1 MNREHELTRLAQQW
15 EELTIANDRMFSMVM
30 ENNAICRELLRR
42 IFPELAID
50 RVQRVAVQKQVNAP
64 LDARAVRFDV
74 YIRDDQQRT
83 YIVEMQVANRQNLQ
97 YRLRYYLEQVDH
109 SILGPGDN
117 YEKLAGYPTY
127 VIFFC
132 DFDYYGQDRPEYRFE
147 WRCVDQPNLTAGTGQ
162 QLVVFNAR
170 ASAFHDKIGIEGFLK
185 LMHNQ
190 IAAGDPLVKQITGEM
205 KRIKEDPERRRN
217 YMKYELDLMDA
228 RSDGMAIGLAE
239 GKKQGIQQGLEQGK
253 QQSIIAAAKMLL
265 DLKLSHTVIVK
276 QLMSAYD
283 LSSDE
288 AERYLAQARG

>member
-42 IFPELAID
+42 ILPELAID
-50 RVQRVAVQKQVNAP
+50 RVQRVTVQKQVNTP
-64 LDARAVRFDV
+64 LDARTVRFDV
-74 YIRDDQQRT
+74 YIQRT

-97 YRLRYYLEQVDH
+97 YRLRYYLEQADH

-147 WRCVDQPNLTAGTGQ
+147 WRNIDQPNLTAGTGQ
-162 QLVVFNAR
+162 QLVIFNAQ
-170 ASAFHDKIGIEGFLK
+170 ASTFHDNIGVAGFLK

-190 IAAGDPLVKQITGEM
+190 IAAGDPLVEQITQEI
-205 KRIKEDPERRRN
+205 KRIKQDPERRRD

-265 DLKLSHTVIVK
+265 GLKLSHTVIVK

-288 AERYLAQARG
+288 AERYLKQARG

>member
-42 IFPELAID
+42 ILPELAID
-50 RVQRVAVQKQVNAP
+50 RVQRVTVQKQVNTP
-64 LDARAVRFDV
+64 LDARTVRFDV
-74 YIRDDQQRT
+74 YIQRT

-97 YRLRYYLEQVDH
+97 YRLRYYLEQADH

-147 WRCVDQPNLTAGTGQ
+147 WRNIDQPNLTAGTGQ
-162 QLVVFNAR
+162 QLVIFNAQ
-170 ASAFHDKIGIEGFLK
+170 ASTFHDNIGVAGFLK

-190 IAAGDPLVKQITGEM
+190 IAAGDPLVEQITQEI
-205 KRIKEDPERRRN
+205 KRIKQDPERRRD

-228 RSDGMAIGLAE
+228 RSNGMAIGLAE

-265 DLKLSHTVIVK
+265 GLKLSHTVIVK

-288 AERYLAQARG
+288 AERYLKQARG

>member
-15 EELTIANDRMFSMVM
+15 EELTIANDRMFSMAM

-50 RVQRVAVQKQVNAP
+50 RVQRVTVQKQVNTP
-64 LDARAVRFDV
+64 LDARTVRFDV

-83 YIVEMQVANRQNLQ
+83 YIVEMQVANRQNLP
-97 YRLRYYLEQVDH
+97 YRLRYYLEQVDY

-147 WRCVDQPNLTAGTGQ
+147 WRNIDQPDLAAGTGQ
-162 QLVVFNAR
+162 QLVVFNAQ
-170 ASAFHDKIGIEGFLK
+170 ASTFHDNIGVAGFLK

-190 IAAGDPLVKQITGEM
+190 IAAGDPLVEQVTQEM
-205 KRIKEDPERRRN
+205 ERIKQDPERRRD

-239 GKKQGIQQGLEQGK
+239 GKKQGK
-253 QQSIIAAAKMLL
+253 QESIVAAAKILL
-265 DLKLSHTVIVK
+265 GLELSRTVIVK

-283 LSSDE
+283 LSSAE
-288 AERYLAQARG
+288 AERYLKRAQE

>member
-15 EELTIANDRMFSMVM
+15 EELTIANDRMFSMAM

-50 RVQRVAVQKQVNAP
+50 RVQRVTVQKQVNTP
-64 LDARAVRFDV
+64 LDARTVRFDV

-83 YIVEMQVANRQNLQ
+83 YVVEMQVANRQNLP
-97 YRLRYYLEQVDH
+97 YRLRYYLEQVDY

-132 DFDYYGQDRPEYRFE
+132 DFNYYGQDRPEYRFE
-147 WRCVDQPNLTAGTGQ
+147 WRNIDQPDLAAGTGQ
-162 QLVVFNAR
+162 QLVVFNAQ
-170 ASAFHDKIGIEGFLK
+170 ASTFHDNIGVAGFLK

-190 IAAGDPLVKQITGEM
+190 IAAGDPLVEQVTQEM
-205 KRIKEDPERRRN
+205 KRIKQDPERRRD

-239 GKKQGIQQGLEQGK
+239 GKKQGK
-253 QQSIIAAAKMLL
+253 QESIVAAAKILL
-265 DLKLSHTVIVK
+265 GLELSRTVIVK

-283 LSSDE
+283 LSSAE
-288 AERYLAQARG
+288 AERYLKRAQE

>member
-50 RVQRVAVQKQVNAP
+50 RVQRVTVQKQVNTP
-64 LDARAVRFDV
+64 LDARTVRFDV

-83 YIVEMQVANRQNLQ
+83 YIVEMQVANRQNLP

-147 WRCVDQPNLTAGTGQ
+147 WRNIDQPDLVAGMGQ
-162 QLVVFNAR
+162 QLVVFNAQ
-170 ASAFHDKIGIEGFLK
+170 ASTFHDNIGVAGFLK

-190 IAAGDPLVKQITGEM
+190 IAAGGPLVEQVTQEM
-205 KRIKEDPERRRN
+205 KRIKQDPERRRD

-239 GKKQGIQQGLEQGK
+239 GKKQGLEQGK
-253 QQSIIAAAKMLL
+253 QESIVAAAKMLL
-265 DLKLSHTVIVK
+265 GLELSRTVIVK

-283 LSSDE
+283 LSSAE
-288 AERYLAQARG
+288 AERYLKRAQE

>member
-50 RVQRVAVQKQVNAP
+50 RVQRVTVQKQVNTP
-64 LDARAVRFDV
+64 LDARTVRFDV

-83 YIVEMQVANRQNLQ
+83 YIVEMQVANRQNLP

-127 VIFFC
+127 VVFFC
-132 DFDYYGQDRPEYRFE
+132 DFDYYGQDRSEYRFE
-147 WRCVDQPNLTAGTGQ
+147 WRNIDEPDLVAGTGQ
-162 QLVVFNAR
+162 QLVVFNAQ
-170 ASAFHDKIGIEGFLK
+170 ASTFHDSIGVAGFLK

-190 IAAGDPLVKQITGEM
+190 IAVGDPLVEQVTQEM
-205 KRIKEDPERRRN
+205 KRIKQDPERRRD

-239 GKKQGIQQGLEQGK
+239 GKKQGLEQGK
-253 QQSIIAAAKMLL
+253 QESIVAAAKMLL
-265 DLKLSHTVIVK
+265 GLELSRTVIVK

-283 LSSDE
+283 LSSAE
-288 AERYLAQARG
+288 AERYLKRAQG

>member
-15 EELTIANDRMFSMVM
+15 EELTIANDRMFSMAM
-30 ENNAICRELLRR
+30 ENNAICRE
-42 IFPELAID
+42 
-50 RVQRVAVQKQVNAP
+50 QRVTVQKQVNTP
-64 LDARAVRFDV
+64 LDARTVRFDV

-83 YIVEMQVANRQNLQ
+83 YIVEMQVANRQNLP
-97 YRLRYYLEQVDH
+97 YRLRYYLEQVDY

-147 WRCVDQPNLTAGTGQ
+147 WRNIDQPDLAAGTGQ
-162 QLVVFNAR
+162 QLVVFNAQ
-170 ASAFHDKIGIEGFLK
+170 ASTFHDNIGVAGFLK

-190 IAAGDPLVKQITGEM
+190 IAAGDPLVEQVTQEM
-205 KRIKEDPERRRN
+205 KRIKQDPERRRD
-217 YMKYELDLMDA
+217 YMRYELDLMDA

-239 GKKQGIQQGLEQGK
+239 GKKQGK
-253 QQSIIAAAKMLL
+253 QESIVAAAKILL
-265 DLKLSHTVIVK
+265 GLELSRTVIVK

-283 LSSDE
+283 LSSAE
-288 AERYLAQARG
+288 AERYLKRAQE

>member
-15 EELTIANDRMFSMVM
+15 EELTIANDRMFSMAM

-50 RVQRVAVQKQVNAP
+50 RVQRVTMQKQVNTP
-64 LDARAVRFDV
+64 LDARTVRFDV

-83 YIVEMQVANRQNLQ
+83 YIVEMQVANRQNLP
-97 YRLRYYLEQVDH
+97 YRLRYYLEQVDY

-147 WRCVDQPNLTAGTGQ
+147 WRNIDQPDLAAGTGQ
-162 QLVVFNAR
+162 QLVVFNAQ
-170 ASAFHDKIGIEGFLK
+170 ASTFHDNIGVAGFLK

-190 IAAGDPLVKQITGEM
+190 IAAGDPLVEQVTQEM
-205 KRIKEDPERRRN
+205 KRIKQDPERRRD

-239 GKKQGIQQGLEQGK
+239 GKKQGK
-253 QQSIIAAAKMLL
+253 QESIVAAAKILL
-265 DLKLSHTVIVK
+265 GLELSRTVIVK

-283 LSSDE
+283 LSSAE
-288 AERYLAQARG
+288 AERYLKRAQE

>member
-50 RVQRVAVQKQVNAP
+50 RVQRVTVQKQVNTP
-64 LDARAVRFDV
+64 LDARTVRFDV

-83 YIVEMQVANRQNLQ
+83 YIVEMQVANRQNLP

-109 SILGPGDN
+109 SILEPGDN

-147 WRCVDQPNLTAGTGQ
+147 WRNIDQPDLVAGMGQ
-162 QLVVFNAR
+162 QLVVFNAQ
-170 ASAFHDKIGIEGFLK
+170 ASTFHDNIGVAGFLK

-190 IAAGDPLVKQITGEM
+190 IAAGDPLVEQVTQEM
-205 KRIKEDPERRRN
+205 KRIKQDPERRRD

-239 GKKQGIQQGLEQGK
+239 GKKQGLEQGK
-253 QQSIIAAAKMLL
+253 QESIVAAVKMLL
-265 DLKLSHTVIVK
+265 GLELSRTVIVK

-283 LSSDE
+283 LSSAE
-288 AERYLAQARG
+288 AERYLKRAQE

>member
-15 EELTIANDRMFSMVM
+15 EELTIANDRMFSMAM

-50 RVQRVAVQKQVNAP
+50 RVQRVTVQKQVNTP
-64 LDARAVRFDV
+64 LDARTVRFDV

-83 YIVEMQVANRQNLQ
+83 YIVEMQVANRQNLP
-97 YRLRYYLEQVDH
+97 YRLRYYLEQVDY

-147 WRCVDQPNLTAGTGQ
+147 WRNIDQPDLAAGTGQ
-162 QLVVFNAR
+162 QLVVFNAQ
-170 ASAFHDKIGIEGFLK
+170 ASTFHDNIGVAGFLK

-190 IAAGDPLVKQITGEM
+190 IAAGDPLVEQVTQEM
-205 KRIKEDPERRRN
+205 KRIKQDPERRRD
-217 YMKYELDLMDA
+217 YMKYELDLMDV

-239 GKKQGIQQGLEQGK
+239 GKKQGK
-253 QQSIIAAAKMLL
+253 QESIVAAAKILL
-265 DLKLSHTVIVK
+265 GLELSRTVIVK

-283 LSSDE
+283 LSSAE
-288 AERYLAQARG
+288 AERYLKRAQE

>member
-50 RVQRVAVQKQVNAP
+50 RVQRVTVQKQVNTP
-64 LDARAVRFDV
+64 LDARTVRFDV

-83 YIVEMQVANRQNLQ
+83 YIVEMQVANRQNLP

-132 DFDYYGQDRPEYRFE
+132 DFDYYGQDRPEYLFE
-147 WRCVDQPNLTAGTGQ
+147 WRNIDQPDLVAGMGQ
-162 QLVVFNAR
+162 QLVVFNAQ
-170 ASAFHDKIGIEGFLK
+170 ASTFHDNIGVAGFLK

-190 IAAGDPLVKQITGEM
+190 IAAGDPLVEQVTQEM
-205 KRIKEDPERRRN
+205 KRIKQDPERRRD

-239 GKKQGIQQGLEQGK
+239 GKKQGLEQGK
-253 QQSIIAAAKMLL
+253 QESIVAAAKMLL
-265 DLKLSHTVIVK
+265 GLELSRTVIVK

-283 LSSDE
+283 LSSAE
-288 AERYLAQARG
+288 AERYLKRAQE

>member
-50 RVQRVAVQKQVNAP
+50 RVQRVTVQKQVNTP
-64 LDARAVRFDV
+64 LDARTVRFDV

-83 YIVEMQVANRQNLQ
+83 YIVEMQVANRQNLP

-127 VIFFC
+127 VVFFC
-132 DFDYYGQDRPEYRFE
+132 DFDYYGQDRSEYRFE
-147 WRCVDQPNLTAGTGQ
+147 WRNIDQPDLVAGTGQ

-170 ASAFHDKIGIEGFLK
+170 ASTFHDSIGVAGFLK

-190 IAAGDPLVKQITGEM
+190 IAVGDPLVEQVTQEMERVKQ
-205 KRIKEDPERRRN
+205 DPERRRD

-239 GKKQGIQQGLEQGK
+239 GMKQGLEQGK
-253 QQSIIAAAKMLL
+253 QESIVAAAKMLL
-265 DLKLSHTVIVK
+265 GLELSRTVIVK

-283 LSSDE
+283 LSSAE
-288 AERYLAQARG
+288 AERYLKRAQE

>member
-50 RVQRVAVQKQVNAP
+50 RVQRVTVQKQVNTP
-64 LDARAVRFDV
+64 LDARTVRFDV

-83 YIVEMQVANRQNLQ
+83 YIVEMQVANRQNLP

-147 WRCVDQPNLTAGTGQ
+147 WRNIDQPDLAAGTGQ
-162 QLVVFNAR
+162 QLVVFNAQ
-170 ASAFHDKIGIEGFLK
+170 ASTFHDSIGVAGFLK

-190 IAAGDPLVKQITGEM
+190 IAVGDPLVEQVTQEM
-205 KRIKEDPERRRN
+205 KRIKQDPERRRD

-228 RSDGMAIGLAE
+228 CSDGMVIGLAE
-239 GKKQGIQQGLEQGK
+239 GKKQGLEQGK
-253 QQSIIAAAKMLL
+253 QESIVAAAKMLL
-265 DLKLSHTVIVK
+265 GLKLSRTVIVR

-283 LSSDE
+283 LSSAE
-288 AERYLAQARG
+288 AERYLKRAQE

>member
-50 RVQRVAVQKQVNAP
+50 RVQRVTVQKQVNTP
-64 LDARAVRFDV
+64 LDARTVRFDV

-83 YIVEMQVANRQNLQ
+83 YIVEMQVANRQNLP

-147 WRCVDQPNLTAGTGQ
+147 WRNIDQPDLVAGMGQ
-162 QLVVFNAR
+162 QLVVFNAQ
-170 ASAFHDKIGIEGFLK
+170 ASTFHDNIGVAGFLK
-185 LMHNQ
+185 LMDNQ
-190 IAAGDPLVKQITGEM
+190 IAAGDPLVEQVTQEM
-205 KRIKEDPERRRN
+205 KRIKQDPERRRD

-239 GKKQGIQQGLEQGK
+239 GKKQGLEQGK
-253 QQSIIAAAKMLL
+253 QESIVAAVKMLL
-265 DLKLSHTVIVK
+265 GLELSRTVIVK
-276 QLMSAYD
+276 QLMSAYN
-283 LSSDE
+283 LSSAE
-288 AERYLAQARG
+288 AERYLKRAQE

>member
-15 EELTIANDRMFSMVM
+15 EELTIANDRMFSMAM
-30 ENNAICRELLRR
+30 ENNAICRELIRR

-50 RVQRVAVQKQVNAP
+50 RVQRVTVQKQVNTP
-64 LDARAVRFDV
+64 LDARTVRFDV

-83 YIVEMQVANRQNLQ
+83 YIVEMQVANRQNLP
-97 YRLRYYLEQVDH
+97 YRLRYYLEQVDY

-147 WRCVDQPNLTAGTGQ
+147 WRNIDQPDLAAGTGQ
-162 QLVVFNAR
+162 QLVVFNAQ
-170 ASAFHDKIGIEGFLK
+170 ASTFHDNIGVAGFLK

-190 IAAGDPLVKQITGEM
+190 IAAGDPLVEQVTQEM
-205 KRIKEDPERRRN
+205 KRIKQDPERRRD
-217 YMKYELDLMDA
+217 YMRYELDLMDA

-239 GKKQGIQQGLEQGK
+239 GKKQGK
-253 QQSIIAAAKMLL
+253 QESIVAAAKILL
-265 DLKLSHTVIVK
+265 GLELSRTVIVK

-283 LSSDE
+283 LSSAE
-288 AERYLAQARG
+288 AERYLKRAQE

>member
-50 RVQRVAVQKQVNAP
+50 RVQRVTVQKQVNTP
-64 LDARAVRFDV
+64 LDARTVRFDV

-83 YIVEMQVANRQNLQ
+83 YIVEMQVANRQNLP

-147 WRCVDQPNLTAGTGQ
+147 WRNIDQPDLASGTGQ
-162 QLVVFNAR
+162 QLVAFNAQ
-170 ASAFHDKIGIEGFLK
+170 ASTFHDSIGVAGFLK

-190 IAAGDPLVKQITGEM
+190 IAVGDPLVEQVTQEM
-205 KRIKEDPERRRN
+205 ERIKQDPERRRD

-239 GKKQGIQQGLEQGK
+239 GKKQGLEQGK
-253 QQSIIAAAKMLL
+253 
-265 DLKLSHTVIVK
+265 
-276 QLMSAYD
+276 
-283 LSSDE
+283 
-288 AERYLAQARG
+288 

>member
-1 MNREHELTRLAQQW
+1 MNREHGLTRLAQQW

-50 RVQRVAVQKQVNAP
+50 RVQRVTVQKQVNTP
-64 LDARAVRFDV
+64 LDARTVRFDV
-74 YIRDDQQRT
+74 YIRDDQQKT
-83 YIVEMQVANRQNLQ
+83 YIVEMQVANRQNLP

-147 WRCVDQPNLTAGTGQ
+147 WRSIDQPDLAAGTGQ
-162 QLVVFNAR
+162 QLVVFNAQ
-170 ASAFHDKIGIEGFLK
+170 ASTFHDSIGVAGFLK

-190 IAAGDPLVKQITGEM
+190 IAVGDPLVEQVTQEM
-205 KRIKEDPERRRN
+205 ERIKQDPERRRD

-239 GKKQGIQQGLEQGK
+239 GKKQGK
-253 QQSIIAAAKMLL
+253 QESIVAAAKMLL
-265 DLKLSHTVIVK
+265 GLELSRTVIVK

-283 LSSDE
+283 LSSAE
-288 AERYLAQARG
+288 AERYLKRAQG

>member
-50 RVQRVAVQKQVNAP
+50 RVQRVTVQKQVNTP
-64 LDARAVRFDV
+64 LDARTVRFDV

-83 YIVEMQVANRQNLQ
+83 YIVEMQVANRQNLP

-147 WRCVDQPNLTAGTGQ
+147 WRNIDQPDLVAGMGQ
-162 QLVVFNAR
+162 QLVVFNAQ
-170 ASAFHDKIGIEGFLK
+170 ASTFHDNIGVAGFLK
-185 LMHNQ
+185 LMDNQ
-190 IAAGDPLVKQITGEM
+190 IAAGDPLVEQVTQEM
-205 KRIKEDPERRRN
+205 KRIKQDPERRRD

-239 GKKQGIQQGLEQGK
+239 GKKQGLEQGK
-253 QQSIIAAAKMLL
+253 QESIVAAVKMLL
-265 DLKLSHTVIVK
+265 GLELSRTVIVK

-283 LSSDE
+283 LSSAE
-288 AERYLAQARG
+288 AERYLKRAQE

>member
-50 RVQRVAVQKQVNAP
+50 RVQRVTVQKQVNTP
-64 LDARAVRFDV
+64 LDARTVRFDV

-83 YIVEMQVANRQNLQ
+83 YIVEMQVANRQNLP

-147 WRCVDQPNLTAGTGQ
+147 WRNIDQPDLVAGMGQ
-162 QLVVFNAR
+162 QLVVFNAQ
-170 ASAFHDKIGIEGFLK
+170 ASTFHDNIGVAGFLK
-185 LMHNQ
+185 LMDNQ
-190 IAAGDPLVKQITGEM
+190 IAAGDPLVEQVTQEM
-205 KRIKEDPERRRN
+205 KRIKQDPERRRD

-239 GKKQGIQQGLEQGK
+239 GKKQGLEQGK
-253 QQSIIAAAKMLL
+253 QESIVAAAKMLL
-265 DLKLSHTVIVK
+265 GLELSRTVIVK

-283 LSSDE
+283 LSSAE
-288 AERYLAQARG
+288 AERYLKRAQE

>member
-15 EELTIANDRMFSMVM
+15 EELTIANDRMFSMAM

-50 RVQRVAVQKQVNAP
+50 RVQRVTVQKQVNTP
-64 LDARAVRFDV
+64 LDARTVRFDV

-83 YIVEMQVANRQNLQ
+83 YIVEMQVANRQNLP
-97 YRLRYYLEQVDH
+97 YRLRYYLEQVDY

-147 WRCVDQPNLTAGTGQ
+147 WRNIDQPDLAAGTGQ
-162 QLVVFNAR
+162 QLVVFNAQ
-170 ASAFHDKIGIEGFLK
+170 ASTFHDNIGVAGFLK

-190 IAAGDPLVKQITGEM
+190 IAAGDPLVEQVTQEM
-205 KRIKEDPERRRN
+205 KRIKQDPERRRD
-217 YMKYELDLMDA
+217 YMRYELDLMDA
-228 RSDGMAIGLAE
+228 RSDEMAIGLAE
-239 GKKQGIQQGLEQGK
+239 GKKQGK
-253 QQSIIAAAKMLL
+253 QESIVAAAKILL
-265 DLKLSHTVIVK
+265 GLELSRTVIVK

-283 LSSDE
+283 LSSAE
-288 AERYLAQARG
+288 AERYLKRAQE

>member
-50 RVQRVAVQKQVNAP
+50 RVQRVTVQKQVNMP
-64 LDARAVRFDV
+64 LDARTVRFDV

-83 YIVEMQVANRQNLQ
+83 YIVEMQVANRQNLP

-127 VIFFC
+127 VVFFC
-132 DFDYYGQDRPEYRFE
+132 DFDYYGQDRSEYRFE
-147 WRCVDQPNLTAGTGQ
+147 WRNIDQPDLVAGTGQ
-162 QLVVFNAR
+162 QLVVFNAQ
-170 ASAFHDKIGIEGFLK
+170 ASTFHDSIGVAGFLK

-190 IAAGDPLVKQITGEM
+190 IAVGDPLVEQVTQEIE
-205 KRIKEDPERRRN
+205 RIKQDPERRRD

-239 GKKQGIQQGLEQGK
+239 GKKQGLEQGK
-253 QQSIIAAAKMLL
+253 QESIVAAAKMLL
-265 DLKLSHTVIVK
+265 GLELSRTVIVK

-283 LSSDE
+283 LSSVE
-288 AERYLAQARG
+288 AERYLKRAQE

>member
-15 EELTIANDRMFSMVM
+15 EELTIANDRMFSMAM

-50 RVQRVAVQKQVNAP
+50 RVQRVTVQKQVNTP
-64 LDARAVRFDV
+64 LDARTVRFDV

-83 YIVEMQVANRQNLQ
+83 YIVEMQVANRQNLP
-97 YRLRYYLEQVDH
+97 YRLRYYLEQVDY

-147 WRCVDQPNLTAGTGQ
+147 WRNIDQPDLAAGTGQ
-162 QLVVFNAR
+162 QLVAFNAQ
-170 ASAFHDKIGIEGFLK
+170 ASTFHDNIGVAGFLK

-190 IAAGDPLVKQITGEM
+190 IAAGDPLVEQVTQEM
-205 KRIKEDPERRRN
+205 KRIKQDPERRRD

-239 GKKQGIQQGLEQGK
+239 GKKQGK
-253 QQSIIAAAKMLL
+253 QESIVAAAKILL
-265 DLKLSHTVIVK
+265 GLELSRTVIVK

-283 LSSDE
+283 LSSAE
-288 AERYLAQARG
+288 AERYLKRAQE

>member
-50 RVQRVAVQKQVNAP
+50 WVQRVTVQKQVNTS
-64 LDARAVRFDV
+64 LDARTARFDV

-83 YIVEMQVANRQNLQ
+83 YIVEMQVANRQNLP

-147 WRCVDQPNLTAGTGQ
+147 WRNTDQPDLTAGTGQ
-162 QLVVFNAR
+162 QLVVFNAQ
-170 ASAFHDKIGIEGFLK
+170 ASTFHDKIGVAGFLK

-190 IAAGDPLVKQITGEM
+190 IAAGDPLVEQVTREM
-205 KRIKEDPERRRN
+205 KRIKQDPERRRD

-239 GKKQGIQQGLEQGK
+239 GKKQGLEQGK
-253 QQSIIAAAKMLL
+253 QESIVAAAKMLL
-265 DLKLSHTVIVK
+265 GLELSRTVIVK

-283 LSSDE
+283 LSSAE
-288 AERYLAQARG
+288 AERYLKRAQE

>member
-15 EELTIANDRMFSMVM
+15 EELTIANDRMFSMAM

-50 RVQRVAVQKQVNAP
+50 RVQRVTVQKQANTP
-64 LDARAVRFDV
+64 LDARTVRFDV

-83 YIVEMQVANRQNLQ
+83 YIVEMQVANRQNLP
-97 YRLRYYLEQVDH
+97 YRLRYYLEQVDY

-147 WRCVDQPNLTAGTGQ
+147 WRNIDQPDLAAGTGQ
-162 QLVVFNAR
+162 QLVVFNAQ
-170 ASAFHDKIGIEGFLK
+170 ASTFHDNIGVAGFLK

-190 IAAGDPLVKQITGEM
+190 IAAGDPLVEQVTQEM
-205 KRIKEDPERRRN
+205 KRIKQDPERRRD

-239 GKKQGIQQGLEQGK
+239 GKKQGK
-253 QQSIIAAAKMLL
+253 QESIVAAAKILL
-265 DLKLSHTVIVK
+265 GLELSRTVIVK

-283 LSSDE
+283 LSSAE
-288 AERYLAQARG
+288 AECYLKRAQE

>member
-50 RVQRVAVQKQVNAP
+50 RVQRVTVQKQVNTP
-64 LDARAVRFDV
+64 LDARTVRFDV

-83 YIVEMQVANRQNLQ
+83 YIVEMQVANRQNLP
-97 YRLRYYLEQVDH
+97 YWLRYYLEQVDH

-147 WRCVDQPNLTAGTGQ
+147 WRNIDQPDLVAGMGQ
-162 QLVVFNAR
+162 QLVVFNAQ
-170 ASAFHDKIGIEGFLK
+170 ASTFHDNIGVAGFLK

-190 IAAGDPLVKQITGEM
+190 IAAGDPLVEQVTQEM
-205 KRIKEDPERRRN
+205 KRIKQDPERRRD

-239 GKKQGIQQGLEQGK
+239 GKKQGSEQGK
-253 QQSIIAAAKMLL
+253 QESIVAAAKMLL
-265 DLKLSHTVIVK
+265 GLELSRTVIVK

-283 LSSDE
+283 LSSAE
-288 AERYLAQARG
+288 AERYLKRAQE

>member
-15 EELTIANDRMFSMVM
+15 EELTIANDRMFSMAM

-50 RVQRVAVQKQVNAP
+50 RVQRVTVQKQVNTP
-64 LDARAVRFDV
+64 LDARTVRFDV

-83 YIVEMQVANRQNLQ
+83 YIVEMQVANRQNLP
-97 YRLRYYLEQVDH
+97 YRLRYYLEQVDY

-147 WRCVDQPNLTAGTGQ
+147 WRNIDQPDLAAGTGQ
-162 QLVVFNAR
+162 QLVVFNAQ
-170 ASAFHDKIGIEGFLK
+170 ASTFHDNIGVAGFLK

-190 IAAGDPLVKQITGEM
+190 IAAGDPLVEQVTQEM
-205 KRIKEDPERRRN
+205 KRIKQDPERRRD
-217 YMKYELDLMDA
+217 YMRYELDLMDA

-239 GKKQGIQQGLEQGK
+239 GKKQGK
-253 QQSIIAAAKMLL
+253 QESIVAAAKILL
-265 DLKLSHTVIVK
+265 GLELSRTVIVK

-283 LSSDE
+283 LSSAE
-288 AERYLAQARG
+288 AERYLKRAQE

>member
-50 RVQRVAVQKQVNAP
+50 RVQRVTVQKQVNTP
-64 LDARAVRFDV
+64 LDARTVRFDV

-83 YIVEMQVANRQNLQ
+83 YIVEMQVANRQNLP

-127 VIFFC
+127 VVFFC
-132 DFDYYGQDRPEYRFE
+132 DFDYYGQDRSEYRFE
-147 WRCVDQPNLTAGTGQ
+147 WRNIDQPDLVAGTGQ
-162 QLVVFNAR
+162 QLVVFNAQ
-170 ASAFHDKIGIEGFLK
+170 ASTFHDSIGVAGFLK

-190 IAAGDPLVKQITGEM
+190 IAVGDPLVEQVTQEM
-205 KRIKEDPERRRN
+205 ERIKQDPERRRD

-239 GKKQGIQQGLEQGK
+239 GKKQGLEQGK
-253 QQSIIAAAKMLL
+253 QESIVAAAKMLL
-265 DLKLSHTVIVK
+265 GLELSRTVIVK

-283 LSSDE
+283 LSSAE
-288 AERYLAQARG
+288 AERYLKRAQE

>member
-15 EELTIANDRMFSMVM
+15 EELTIANDRMFSMAM

-50 RVQRVAVQKQVNAP
+50 RVQRVTVQKQVNTP
-64 LDARAVRFDV
+64 LDARTVRFDV

-83 YIVEMQVANRQNLQ
+83 YIVEMQVANRQNLP
-97 YRLRYYLEQVDH
+97 YRLRYYLEQVDY

-147 WRCVDQPNLTAGTGQ
+147 WRNIDQPDLAAGTGQ
-162 QLVVFNAR
+162 QLVVFNAQ
-170 ASAFHDKIGIEGFLK
+170 ASTFHDNIGVAGFLK
-185 LMHNQ
+185 LMHNR
-190 IAAGDPLVKQITGEM
+190 IAAGDPLVEQVTQEM
-205 KRIKEDPERRRN
+205 KRIKQDPERRRD

-239 GKKQGIQQGLEQGK
+239 GKKQGK
-253 QQSIIAAAKMLL
+253 QESIVAAAKILL
-265 DLKLSHTVIVK
+265 GLELSRTVIVK

-283 LSSDE
+283 LSSAE
-288 AERYLAQARG
+288 AERYLKRAQE

>member
-15 EELTIANDRMFSMVM
+15 EELTIANDRMFSMAM

-50 RVQRVAVQKQVNAP
+50 RVQRVTVQKQVNTP
-64 LDARAVRFDV
+64 LDARTVRFDV

-83 YIVEMQVANRQNLQ
+83 YIVEMQVANRQNLP
-97 YRLRYYLEQVDH
+97 YRLRYYLEQVDY

-117 YEKLAGYPTY
+117 YEKLVGYPTY

-147 WRCVDQPNLTAGTGQ
+147 WRNIDQPDLAAGTGQ
-162 QLVVFNAR
+162 QLVVFNAQ
-170 ASAFHDKIGIEGFLK
+170 ASTFHDNIGVAGFLK

-190 IAAGDPLVKQITGEM
+190 IAAGDPLVEQVTQEM
-205 KRIKEDPERRRN
+205 KRIKQDPERRRD

-239 GKKQGIQQGLEQGK
+239 GKKQGK
-253 QQSIIAAAKMLL
+253 QESIVAAAKILL
-265 DLKLSHTVIVK
+265 GLELSRTVIVK

-283 LSSDE
+283 LSSAE
-288 AERYLAQARG
+288 AERYLKRAQE